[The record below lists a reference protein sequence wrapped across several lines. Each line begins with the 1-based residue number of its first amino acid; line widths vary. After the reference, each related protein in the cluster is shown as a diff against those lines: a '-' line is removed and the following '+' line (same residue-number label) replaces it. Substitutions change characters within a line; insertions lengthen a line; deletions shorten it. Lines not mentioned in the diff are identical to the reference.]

1 MGYTMNIAIIR
12 HFIKDDEILA
22 QMAEEAAELAQ
33 ACLKLRRAIR
43 QDNPT
48 PISTD
53 EAARDL
59 EEEWAD
65 VALCATVL
73 RDRYQPNVE
82 RVNQN
87 MQYKAKRWADRL
99 QGIKPPTE
107 GGGDP

>member
-1 MGYTMNIAIIR
+1 MGYMMNISVIQSYLR
-12 HFIKDDEILA
+12 DDEILA

-48 PISTD
+48 PISAED
-53 EAARDL
+53 AARDL

-73 RDRYQPNVE
+73 RYQYQPNHE
-82 RVNQN
+82 RVDRN
-87 MQYKAKRWADRL
+87 MMYKAKRWADRL
-99 QGIKPPTE
+99 QGIKSPAE